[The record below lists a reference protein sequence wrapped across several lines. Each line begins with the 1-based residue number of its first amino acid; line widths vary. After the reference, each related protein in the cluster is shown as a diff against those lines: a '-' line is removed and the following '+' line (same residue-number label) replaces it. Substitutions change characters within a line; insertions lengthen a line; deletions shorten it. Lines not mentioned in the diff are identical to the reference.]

1 MAISVTMPMIMVMP
15 IIAAIFNYVPLI
27 QRPRKTPAVA
37 SNGISNT
44 GMPNDIGVF

>member
-15 IIAAIFNYVPLI
+15 IIAAIFNSVPVI
-27 QRPRKTPAVA
+27 QRPAVA